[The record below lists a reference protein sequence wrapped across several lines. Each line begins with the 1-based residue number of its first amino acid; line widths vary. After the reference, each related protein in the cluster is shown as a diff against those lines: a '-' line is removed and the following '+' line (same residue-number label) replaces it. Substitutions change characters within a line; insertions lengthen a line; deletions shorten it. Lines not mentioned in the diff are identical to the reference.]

1 MMCIGWK
8 NTDSC
13 SGGVDA
19 CSVVAMEGGAVI
31 TDPSSPNCKPATGGS
46 SNMGL
51 LLALGLGLLL
61 AKGGK

>member
-13 SGGVDA
+13 SSGIDA
-19 CSVVAMEGGAVI
+19 CSVVAIEGGAVI
-31 TDPSSPNCKPATGGS
+31 TDPSGPNCKPQTNYWGW
-46 SNMGL
+46 
-51 LLALGLGLLL
+51 LLALGAGVLL